1 MDLMGFNGDIM
12 RISWRYIMLYNVGY
26 ITSLICYGLLWDLV
40 CVILAELM
48 VNPLCI
54 WIICNSS

>member
-48 VNPLCI
+48 VNRLCI